1 MEEITVGET
10 SPESGT
16 DNCPHCKAR
25 AQEDASSEEQN
36 LAFLLAMVPVMVL
49 TLFGQVGLL

>member
-1 MEEITVGET
+1 MEEITVGEM
-10 SPESGT
+10 SPESGAA
-16 DNCPHCKAR
+16 NCPHCQKR
-25 AQEDASSEEQN
+25 AETDASSEEQN